1 MKKSYLK
8 IIGMALAA
16 VMSMGMIAGC
26 GSAPK
31 SDNTTDNNTKNTATQ
46 SDIKTA
52 QAGKLIMGTNAAF
65 PPFEYVTSKGL
76 VGEYDGI
83 DVAIAKKI
91 AEDMNVELVIEDME
105 FEGLIASVQT
115 GKVDLV
121 IAGMTVKPER
131 QEKVDFSDTYFT
143 AEQSI
148 VVAKD
153 NTDITKADD
162 LKNNKKVGVVLG
174 YTGDSIVTETLQVA
188 ENNILRVSRG
198 IDAVQELKNGKLDA
212 VVIDSAT
219 AQALASKNDLK
230 IVKDEAVFEA
240 EEYAIAVK
248 KGNSGLVQE
257 VNKVLK
263 KMKDSGEIDQLAQKY
278 NSEVEAPA
286 Q

>member
-198 IDAVQELKNGKLDA
+198 IDAVLELKNGKLDA

-263 KMKDSGEIDQLAQKY
+263 EMKDSGEIDQLAQKY

>member
-46 SDIKTA
+46 SDIQTA

-263 KMKDSGEIDQLAQKY
+263 EMKDSGEIDQLAQKY

>member
-8 IIGMALAA
+8 IIGMALVA

-46 SDIKTA
+46 SDIQTA

-230 IVKDEAVFEA
+230 IVKDETVFEA

-263 KMKDSGEIDQLAQKY
+263 EMKDSGEIDQLAQKY

>member
-153 NTDITKADD
+153 KTDITKADD

-230 IVKDEAVFEA
+230 IVKDEAVFKA

-263 KMKDSGEIDQLAQKY
+263 EMKDSGEIDQLAQKY

>member
-8 IIGMALAA
+8 IMGMALAA

-31 SDNTTDNNTKNTATQ
+31 SDNTADNNTNNNAATSVIQ
-46 SDIKTA
+46 TA

-174 YTGDSIVTETLQVA
+174 YTGDSIVTDTLGVA

-219 AQALASKNDLK
+219 AQALANKNDLK

-248 KGNSGLVQE
+248 KGNSSLVQE

-263 KMKDSGEIDQLAQKY
+263 EMKDSGEIDQLAQKY

>member
-230 IVKDEAVFEA
+230 IVKDEAVFKA

-263 KMKDSGEIDQLAQKY
+263 EMKDSGEIDQLAQKY